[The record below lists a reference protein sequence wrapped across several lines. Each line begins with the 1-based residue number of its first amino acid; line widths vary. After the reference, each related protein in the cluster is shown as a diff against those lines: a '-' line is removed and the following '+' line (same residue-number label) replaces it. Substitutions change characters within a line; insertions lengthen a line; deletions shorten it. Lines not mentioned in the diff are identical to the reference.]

1 LSIQTTVNGKIRQKG
16 SYPQKLFTLADIL
29 THLKRVVD
37 IVDGDVLFTGTPS
50 GVGEVKRGDIIE
62 AALLFKNEIKTKLT
76 CEVE

>member
-1 LSIQTTVNGKIRQKG
+1 VSNQ
-16 SYPQKLFTLADIL
+16 IL
-29 THLKRVVD
+29 EGAVTHLKRVVD

-62 AALLFKNEIKTKLT
+62 VALFFQDEIKTKLT